1 MPQPRGNSVEIH
13 CFVKKST
20 DAHLM
25 VLLTKG
31 LQSWR
36 KNEELNTDNFPEWY
50 HQLISEQNAIGWRQL
65 FNGRWSTQWSV
76 IQHQHYQQKKT
87 KNQTGHKWSKQMLL
101 VIWDLWD
108 ELWKCRNST
117 EHGDSITDQ
126 HAITRGRL
134 LQELKDLY
142 ADSTNYVPSDRKFLL
157 QNYQEHAKKSYLSI
171 SSWLAFYIPILKNS
185 QIRAAQNSTTN
196 MKSLSAYFSTK
207 LPTMGP
213 RRQQKNHC
221 TPTLATQRRPLF
233 PC

>member
-101 VIWDLWD
+101 VICYLWGD
-108 ELWKCRNST
+108 LWKCRNST
-117 EHGDSITDQ
+117 EHGDLITDQ
-126 HAITRGRL
+126 HAITQGRL

-142 ADSTNYVPSDRKFLL
+142 ADRPNYVPNQKVLL
-157 QNYQEHAKKSYLSI
+157 IHFILARLSQTDIKKQPDTSRPQFHHQHEIITCLLLDQTSYSWPATTAETPLHSH
-171 SSWLAFYIPILKNS
+171 SSHPTPPLVPL
-185 QIRAAQNSTTN
+185 STT
-196 MKSLSAYFSTK
+196 KP
-207 LPTMGP
+207 PT
-213 RRQQKNHC
+213 R
-221 TPTLATQRRPLF
+221 
-233 PC
+233 

>member
-171 SSWLAFYIPILKNS
+171 SSWLAFYILFDQTSYNGP
-185 QIRAAQNSTTN
+185 ATTAE
-196 MKSLSAYFSTK
+196 KPLHSYFSHPTAPLVPLLTTK
-207 LPTMGP
+207 PPT
-213 RRQQKNHC
+213 R
-221 TPTLATQRRPLF
+221 
-233 PC
+233 